1 MYRIERD
8 RYRQERNIFRAKYDH
23 LKEHKEHLMSEDI
36 KGIKLTMFYLV
47 NGTINMQKM
56 ILP

>member
-36 KGIKLTMFYLV
+36 KGIKLSNNLV
-47 NGTINMQKM
+47 NSIINMQKM
-56 ILP
+56 ILL